1 MAVTYYAYDPRE
13 SIRQAIGTSKWN
25 FAQGVTSYYAVL
37 TDDDGEAVN
46 LPIYLS
52 EETQVESLPEMPFIE
67 MHLAHTTYSP
77 HNPAA
82 TIREMRAYVDMFIY
96 FTNLDYITP
105 VTLMKNINNYLQDR
119 VRVNQS
125 GVTGTWFFHITD
137 ERHQKEVEGKQVQ
150 FTCIL
155 TMECIWTDAC

>member
-1 MAVTYYAYDPRE
+1 MPSPYFSYDPRE
-13 SIRQAIGTSKWN
+13 AIRQAIGTSKWN
-25 FAQGVTSYYAVL
+25 FEQGVTSYYSCL
-37 TDDDGEAVN
+37 EDDDGEDIN

-52 EETQVESLPEMPFIE
+52 EETQTESLPEMPFIE

-77 HNPAA
+77 HNPGA
-82 TIREMRAYVDMFIY
+82 TIREMRAHVDMFIY
-96 FTNLDYITP
+96 FTNTDNITP
-105 VTLMKNINNYLQDR
+105 RTFMKKINDDIQDI

-155 TMECIWTDAC
+155 TMECIWTDLC

>member
-1 MAVTYYAYDPRE
+1 MPTPFYSYDPRE
-13 SIRQAIGTSKWN
+13 AIRQAIGTSKWN
-25 FAQGVTSYYAVL
+25 FAQQTTSYYSCL
-37 TDDDGEAVN
+37 TDDDGEDCN

-52 EETQVESLPEMPFIE
+52 EETQVESLPEFPFIE
-67 MHLAHTTYSP
+67 MHIAHTTYSP
-77 HNPAA
+77 HNPAG
-82 TIREMRAYVDMFIY
+82 TIREMRAHVDMFIY
-96 FTNLDYITP
+96 FTNTDNITP
-105 VTLMKNINNYLQDR
+105 ANLMKKINDDLQDK

-155 TMECIWTDAC
+155 TLECIFTDAC

>member
-1 MAVTYYAYDPRE
+1 MAVTHYSYDPRD
-13 SIRQAIGTSKWN
+13 SIRQAIGTSSWN
-25 FAQGVTSYYAVL
+25 FAQGVTSYYAVI
-37 TDDDGEAVN
+37 TDDDNEEYK

-52 EETQVESLPEMPFIE
+52 EETQVESLPEFPFIE
-67 MHLAHTTYSP
+67 MHLAHVTYSP
-77 HNPAA
+77 HNPAG
-82 TIREMRAYVDMFIY
+82 TIREMRAHVDIFIY
-96 FTNLDYITP
+96 FTNTDNITP
-105 VTLMKNINNYLQDR
+105 ATLSKNINNKLQDG

-155 TMECIWTDAC
+155 TLECIWTDAC